1 VTLLKKLIAKSE
13 PPDPKKEFE
22 AKAQS
27 ILDDIHSMEEEVT
40 DLKKELDRLNLLR
53 DDDPIHLAHTDEI
66 GDLLED
72 LIDLEFEISE
82 KTNFLESYLAKFLGK
97 KQDEP
102 SIDGPAG
109 ENSLSTPHGN

>member
-1 VTLLKKLIAKSE
+1 VTLLKKLVAKPE

-40 DLKKELDRLNLLR
+40 ELKKELDRLNLLR

-72 LIDLEFEISE
+72 LIDIEFEISE
-82 KTNFLESYLAKFLGK
+82 KTNFLEQYLAKHLGK
-97 KQDEP
+97 KQDDASVDVEHR
-102 SIDGPAG
+102 DGSSSYP
-109 ENSLSTPHGN
+109 L